1 MENKHNKKKRGP
13 WREVWRRLKKNKMAM
28 GGLTVIIL
36 LALIAIFA
44 EYVAPYGFDDQN
56 LANRF
61 LGPSR
66 EHLFGTDNLGRD
78 ILSRVIYGSRV
89 SLTVGFIAVGI
100 ALVIGGSLGAVAAF
114 YGGKVDNVIMRLV
127 DIILAIPGMLLAIS
141 LAAALGPG
149 LTNMMIAIGVGSI
162 PGYAR
167 IVRSSVMTVKEQE
180 YVEAAR
186 SVGASDLRIIMNHII
201 PNSLAPVIVQSTL
214 GVAGAIL
221 SASALSFLGLGIRPP
236 NPEWGGMLAGARQFI
251 RDYWHMTTFPG
262 LMIMITIYALNLLGD
277 GLRDALDPR
286 LKS

>member
-61 LGPSR
+61 LGPSK

-100 ALVIGGSLGAVAAF
+100 ALVIGGALGAVAAF

-149 LTNMMIAIGVGSI
+149 MTNMMIAIGVGSI

-186 SVGASDLRIIMNHII
+186 SVGASDLRIILNHII

-221 SASALSFLGLGIRPP
+221 SASALSFLGLGIKPP
-236 NPEWGGMLAGARQFI
+236 NGVGCWPAQGSL
-251 RDYWHMTTFPG
+251 
-262 LMIMITIYALNLLGD
+262 
-277 GLRDALDPR
+277 
-286 LKS
+286 

>member
-1 MENKHNKKKRGP
+1 MANKYNDKKRGP

-28 GGLTVIIL
+28 GGLIVIIL
-36 LALIAIFA
+36 LTLIAIFA

-61 LGPSR
+61 LGPSI

-100 ALVIGGSLGAVAAF
+100 ALVIGGSLGAIAAF
-114 YGGKVDNVIMRLV
+114 YGGKVDNLIMRMV
-127 DIILAIPGMLLAIS
+127 DVILAIPGMLLAIS
-141 LAAALGPG
+141 IAAALGPS
-149 LTNMMIAIGVGSI
+149 LTNMMIAIGVFSI

-186 SVGASDLRIIMNHII
+186 SIGASDLRIIMNHII
-201 PNSLAPVIVQSTL
+201 
-214 GVAGAIL
+214 
-221 SASALSFLGLGIRPP
+221 
-236 NPEWGGMLAGARQFI
+236 
-251 RDYWHMTTFPG
+251 
-262 LMIMITIYALNLLGD
+262 
-277 GLRDALDPR
+277 
-286 LKS
+286 